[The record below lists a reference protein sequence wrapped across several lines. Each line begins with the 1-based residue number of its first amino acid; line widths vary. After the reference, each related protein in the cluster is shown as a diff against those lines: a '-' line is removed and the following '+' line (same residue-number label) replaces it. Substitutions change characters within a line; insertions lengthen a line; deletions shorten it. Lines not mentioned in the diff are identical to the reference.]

1 MVLQVPSNQKKGANQ
16 GIIQQQYTCVHDM
29 HMRHDTFQHCG
40 ECYLQKVK
48 DEIKEALLA
57 ASSLESVAL
66 ELKYLTDY

>member
-1 MVLQVPSNQKKGANQ
+1 
-16 GIIQQQYTCVHDM
+16 M

-48 DEIKEALLA
+48 DETEEALLA